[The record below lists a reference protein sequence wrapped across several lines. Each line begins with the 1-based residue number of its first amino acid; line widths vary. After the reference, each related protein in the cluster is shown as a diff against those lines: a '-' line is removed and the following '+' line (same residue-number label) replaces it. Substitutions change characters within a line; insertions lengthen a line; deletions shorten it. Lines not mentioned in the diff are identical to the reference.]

1 MQALVDSF
9 WGQYRHWMNLN
20 GQYKHCTSP
29 PRPIQALDHFFQEPM
44 YATKHSFNS
53 RWRHCLVPIY
63 VEWCRHE
70 TILSRVIC
78 NYLKPLHA
86 LNELIC
92 MDNVG
97 SRWPFSESIQAFV
110 QPMQGSNGLTCICQV
125 NADMRRPLARV
136 NAGTECLSMSI
147 QVLHDILSRANAV
160 SLVYY
165 LTPIRRL
172 MKKKTKKANIDFKH
186 FC

>member
-20 GQYKHCTSP
+20 GQYKYCTSP

-53 RWRHCLVPIY
+53 RWRHCLIPIY

-78 NYLKPLHA
+78 NYLLKPLHA

-110 QPMQGSNGLTCICQV
+110 QPMQGSNDLTCMSGQCRHETTSCTSQCRHWMSFYV
-125 NADMRRPLARV
+125 NSNIAWY
-136 NAGTECLSMSI
+136 SI
-147 QVLHDILSRANAV
+147 
-160 SLVYY
+160 
-165 LTPIRRL
+165 
-172 MKKKTKKANIDFKH
+172 
-186 FC
+186 